1 MILAVRI
8 SSYRCTWKVWRAL
21 DIQEVLSSIIQY
33 NTFIIEKVTK
43 SHTSWFGLMWRSSK
57 SSWMNVIYICI
68 SESWTN
74 KYDITFLWLWVSFL
88 CDHQTVWWSHKRETQ
103 SHRNVM
109 SYWLVQSSDITR
121 SANASSTIPQG

>member
-1 MILAVRI
+1 MILAARI

-21 DIQEVLSSIIQY
+21 DIQELLSNIIQY
-33 NTFIIEKVTK
+33 NKFIIEKVTK

-57 SSWMNVIYICI
+57 PSWMNVIYICI

-88 CDHQTVWWSHKRETQ
+88 YDHQTVWWSHKRETH

-121 SANASSTIPQG
+121 SANALSTIPQG